1 VAQAASSSEN
11 TNNGNASA
19 PYSAGITCQAH
30 RHRHVKVDGTDSG
43 ATHPGDRDKWGPI
56 VRGRVHVIHHHA
68 VVRRQRI
75 LDCPPLPYIAVAGVW
90 PAPSVIAREQL

>member
-43 ATHPGDRDKWGPI
+43 ATHPGDRDKWG
-56 VRGRVHVIHHHA
+56 RSCGDA
-68 VVRRQRI
+68 FM
-75 LDCPPLPYIAVAGVW
+75 LSTTTL
-90 PAPSVIAREQL
+90 